1 MGYSELKKIFM
12 SVNSLQEMNEFFLT
26 HPEFFNDSVDS
37 EVEEKYAMIVRESPK
52 PAPLDDPVCHLELW
66 KKKR

>member
-1 MGYSELKKIFM
+1 M
-12 SVNSLQEMNEFFLT
+12 NS
-26 HPEFFNDSVDS
+26 SVDS
-37 EVEEKYAMIVRESPK
+37 EVEEKYAKIVRESPK